1 MKSRRDPPDLRPITG
16 RALRSVLDSLRPDLP
31 ERRVLD
37 LYSGKGRFGFGALEE
52 GAAHVDFVE
61 KHPRVASELKKAAE
75 RWKDRSTVHVGD
87 VLHWTAML
95 REQGKQFHVVFAD
108 PPFRL
113 WDAEFA
119 ERLVSGVH
127 ALLMPEAIFLVR
139 YPKRM
144 VVSLPVYGLQKWKS
158 SIFGESELL
167 YLVKQ
172 TNS

>member
-61 KHPRVASELKKAAE
+61 KHPRVAADLRTSAQ
-75 RWKDRSTVHVGD
+75 RWKDRCTVHVGD
-87 VLHWTAML
+87 VLLWTGLL
-95 REQGKQFHVVFAD
+95 RDQGKQFDVVFAD

-113 WDAEFA
+113 WDADFA
-119 ERLVSGVH
+119 EKLMGGVQ
-127 ALLMPEAIFLVR
+127 AVLRPEAIFLVS
-139 YPKRM
+139 YAKRM
-144 VVSLPVYGLQKWKS
+144 VISLTVFGLQKWKT

-172 TNS
+172 TDS